1 MDALNLGLSALTDA
15 QAMVLLLTL
24 ACISAFALWQW
35 NAAGHNSVNSTSLKR
50 ERSLHTRSQ
59 EEHEA
64 ALASRSQE
72 ERAGISSPLESTG
85 RAHAGANEAERETPV
100 YQAQASQV
108 PTNPIWVLNIMPSR
122 TEAFVGYD
130 LLQALSQVD
139 VHLNDKQIFARY
151 ETQQGQGSVWFYI
164 ASAEHPGT
172 FQIEEPGKINCKG
185 LVMILNSEK
194 VDALVQAYA
203 AFITAAK
210 FLAKELGGKLL
221 DQQQQKLD
229 EKQLSLWQAQVHA
242 KNADKRVVEH
252 HA

>member
-1 MDALNLGLSALTDA
+1 MA
-15 QAMVLLLTL
+15 
-24 ACISAFALWQW
+24 
-35 NAAGHNSVNSTSLKR
+35 HNCTMHTQ
-50 ERSLHTRSQ
+50 EPSLHTRSQ

-72 ERAGISSPLESTG
+72 ERSGISSPLENAG
-85 RAHAGANEAERETPV
+85 KVHAEADEAARETPINQV
-100 YQAQASQV
+100 QASQV
-108 PTNPIWVLNIMPSR
+108 STNPIWVLNIVPSR

-172 FQIEEPGKINCKG
+172 FQIEEPGKIYCKG

-194 VDALVQAYA
+194 VDDLVQAYA

-229 EKQLSLWQAQVHA
+229 EKQLSLWQAHARA